1 MLGTI
6 EEISNNIIDVKLT
19 IDIKKTPSLINLYV
33 LIKDNQKSFI
43 GEVIEANLT
52 HCKINIL
59 GKLEGSNF
67 LYSFD
72 QKPSFASLVYLLN
85 YDFVQNI
92 VGFKENYLLMGK
104 SPYYDNV
111 NITADINNF
120 FGSHFAFFGSSG
132 SGKSCA
138 FTKIIQN
145 LMASINLNNNP
156 NIIIFD
162 AYGEYESAFNYL
174 NNEGS
179 FAYKIYTTDLT
190 STQEKLTIPPW
201 LLGIDEYALLLGAN
215 DKSQLSLI
223 EKTLRYVNLF
233 INNDVKVQAY
243 KNTILA
249 KALLDILI
257 SGRPGPQIRDQF
269 IGILTKTNTPEI
281 NLDSPINEPGYYR
294 TLRQCMRVDDHNKI
308 NAIEQVTDFLQGFI
322 TEEVTFSLPDG
333 NTLFTLQDVSN
344 ALDFALIDEGIW
356 KNDSIFNKMNILKVR
371 MDSILN
377 SDSKDFFNYPE
388 YISLDSYINKIVHIS
403 SGKKA
408 QIINFNINYIN
419 EHLAKTI
426 VKIYAKMFFNYTTS
440 LKNRGTNPFNLII
453 EEAHR
458 YVQDDDDNKV
468 LDYNIFERIAK
479 EGRKYGILL
488 GLISQ
493 RPSEISETT
502 LSQCNNFLIFKM
514 THPKD
519 VNYIKNVV
527 PFITDESVDKM
538 KSVLPGN
545 AIAFGNAFKMPLL
558 IKFDY
563 PNPAPRSENC
573 NLGRIWFN

>member
-6 EEISNNIIDVKLT
+6 EEISNNIINVKLT
-19 IDIKKTPSLINLYV
+19 IDIKKAPSLINLYV

-43 GEVIEANLT
+43 GEVIEISLT

-59 GKLEGSNF
+59 GKIEQNNF
-67 LYSFD
+67 LYGFD
-72 QKPSFASLVYLLN
+72 QKPSFSSLVYLLN
-85 YDFVQNI
+85 YDYVQNI
-92 VGFKENYLLMGK
+92 VGFKSNYLLMGK

-111 NITADINNF
+111 TINADINNF
-120 FGSHFAFFGSSG
+120 FGSHFAIFGSSG
-132 SGKSCA
+132 SGKSCS

-145 LMASINLNNNP
+145 LMASKNINNNP

-162 AYGEYESAFNYL
+162 AYGEYASAFNYL
-174 NNEGS
+174 NIEGS
-179 FAYKIYTTDLT
+179 FAYKTYTTDLT
-190 STQEKLTIPPW
+190 SDEEKLTIPPW
-201 LLGIDEYALLLGAN
+201 LLGIDEYALLLDVT
-215 DKSQLSLI
+215 DKSQLNLI

-257 SGRPGPQIRDQF
+257 SGRPGPQIRDQ
-269 IGILTKTNTPEI
+269 IVGVLTKTNTPEI
-281 NLDSPINEPGYYR
+281 NLDSSISEPGYYR
-294 TLRQCMRVDDHNKI
+294 TLRQCLRVDDHNKI

-322 TEEVTFSLPDG
+322 AEEVSFALPDG
-333 NTLFTLQDVSN
+333 QTPFTLQDVSN

-356 KNDSIFNKMNILKVR
+356 KNDSVFNKLNILKVR
-371 MDSILN
+371 MDAILN
-377 SDSKDFFNYPE
+377 SDSKEFFNYPE
-388 YISLDSYINKIVHIS
+388 YISLDSYINKIVHQND
-403 SGKKA
+403 KKA

-419 EHLAKTI
+419 DHLAKTI
-426 VKIYAKMFFNYTTS
+426 VKIYAKMIFNYTTS
-440 LKNRGTNPFNLII
+440 LKNRGSNPFNLII

-458 YVQDDDDNKV
+458 YVNDDIDNNV
-468 LDYNIFERIAK
+468 LGYNIFERIAK

-545 AIAFGNAFKMPLL
+545 AIAFGTAFKMPLL

-563 PNPAPRSENC
+563 PDPAPRSENC

>member
-6 EEISNNIIDVKLT
+6 EEISNNIINVKLT
-19 IDIKKTPSLINLYV
+19 IDIKKAPSLINLYV

-43 GEVIEANLT
+43 GEVIEVSLT

-59 GKLEGSNF
+59 GKIEKNNF
-67 LYSFD
+67 LYGFD
-72 QKPSFASLVYLLN
+72 QKPSFSSLVYLLN
-85 YDFVQNI
+85 YDYVQNI
-92 VGFKENYLLMGK
+92 VGFKSNYLLMGK

-111 NITADINNF
+111 TINADINNF
-120 FGSHFAFFGSSG
+120 FGSHFAIFGSSG
-132 SGKSCA
+132 SGKSCS

-145 LMASINLNNNP
+145 LMASKNINNNP

-162 AYGEYESAFNYL
+162 AYGEYASAFNYL
-174 NNEGS
+174 NIEGS
-179 FAYKIYTTDLT
+179 FAYKTYTTDLT
-190 STQEKLTIPPW
+190 SDEEKLTIPPW
-201 LLGIDEYALLLGAN
+201 LLGIDEYALLLDVT
-215 DKSQLSLI
+215 DKSQLNLI

-257 SGRPGPQIRDQF
+257 SGRPGPQIRDQ
-269 IGILTKTNTPEI
+269 IVGVLTKTNTPEI
-281 NLDSPINEPGYYR
+281 NLDSSISEPGYYR
-294 TLRQCMRVDDHNKI
+294 TLRQCLRVDDHNKI

-322 TEEVTFSLPDG
+322 AEEVSFALPDG
-333 NTLFTLQDVSN
+333 QTPFTLQDVSN

-356 KNDSIFNKMNILKVR
+356 KNDSVFNKLNILKVR
-371 MDSILN
+371 MDAILN
-377 SDSKDFFNYPE
+377 SDSKEFFNYPE
-388 YISLDSYINKIVHIS
+388 YISLDSYINKIVHQND
-403 SGKKA
+403 KKA

-419 EHLAKTI
+419 DHLAKTI
-426 VKIYAKMFFNYTTS
+426 VKIYAKMIFNYTTS

-458 YVQDDDDNKV
+458 YVNDDIDNNV
-468 LDYNIFERIAK
+468 LGYNIFERIAK

-545 AIAFGNAFKMPLL
+545 AIAFGTAFKMPLL

-563 PNPAPRSENC
+563 PDPAPRSENC